1 MTGSKPPVYVL
12 VGLPGSGKS
21 TWAKNHPD
29 KLPVASTDA
38 FIDAFA
44 EENGLTYGEA
54 FPRHFPEACRQMKRQ
69 VEEGY
74 IPGKTP
80 FIWDQ
85 GNLFKKERESIYRLL
100 HPTHRVI
107 FVVFDTPLDTCLE
120 RYRARE
126 RDMGAAVD
134 ESRIRMLA
142 AAATFPGKDDLSD
155 EVIYVSI

>member
-21 TWAKNHPD
+21 TWAKNHPE

-44 EENGLTYGEA
+44 EKNGLTYGEA
-54 FPRHFPEACRQMKRQ
+54 FRLHFPEACRQMKRQ

-74 IPGKTP
+74 VIHKTP

-85 GNLFKKERESIYRLL
+85 TNLLKKERESIYRLL

-107 FVVFDTPLDTCLE
+107 FVVFETPLDICLE
-120 RYRARE
+120 HHRTRK
-126 RDMGAAVD
+126 RDMGSAVD
-134 ESRIRMLA
+134 EKRIRMLA
-142 AAATFPGKDDLSD
+142 AAATHPEKDDLFD
-155 EVIYVSI
+155 EVIYIRY